1 MTKIRMIMPF
11 SMLKPCRTLTQLRPV
26 VQQKIMLGD
35 LTAVTD
41 NGAETK
47 TIADGTW
54 HLKFKL
60 EADNS
65 AVELPAGQS
74 IQVGGKTATINKVL
88 SLAYRL

>member
-1 MTKIRMIMPF
+1 
-11 SMLKPCRTLTQLRPV
+11 
-26 VQQKIMLGD
+26 MLGD
-35 LTAVTD
+35 LAAVTD

-74 IQVGGKTATINKVL
+74 IEVMAKTQ
-88 SLAYRL
+88 RQ